1 MIYRNPR
8 AARPQPEQAARGEHQ
23 ELLQLLFAVSLII
36 VVAVLAIDRLTV
48 WLAPKL
54 PFAME
59 VRLAE
64 SLNLD
69 TVATSMLGGQAK
81 RSDQKRPIE
90 LALQQRAARIMAVLQ
105 VPADTPIRVHYLP
118 SDTVNAMATLGGH
131 LLVFEGLLAKLRYQE
146 ELDAVLAHEIGH
158 ILHRHMI
165 QHLSRGVMMA
175 TALGL
180 IGIRSSSLNQWLIGD
195 LQQLQL
201 LAYSR
206 EAEREA
212 DDTAILASQR
222 LYGHTAGVVSIFQL
236 FNQLNAGSAPAWTQ
250 SHPLPADRAHHAHAL
265 TVGTGK
271 LPTLT
276 PLTPPLALAKPDPH
290 QRPER

>member
-1 MIYRNPR
+1 MLYRNPR
-8 AARPQPEQAARGEHQ
+8 PTRPQPEQAARGEHR
-23 ELLQLLFAVSLII
+23 EVLQLLFAASLII
-36 VVAVLAIDRLTV
+36 VVAVLVIDRFTV
-48 WLAPKL
+48 WLAPRL

-69 TVATSMLGGQAK
+69 TVAVSMLGGQFK
-81 RSDQKRPIE
+81 RSDSQRAIE
-90 LALQQRAARIMAVLQ
+90 VALQQRAANIMQALQ
-105 VPADTPIRVHYLP
+105 VPADMPIQIHYLP
-118 SDTVNAMATLGGH
+118 SETVNAMATLGGH
-131 LLVFEGLLAKLRYQE
+131 LMVFQGLLAKLHYQE

-212 DDTAILASQR
+212 DDAAILASQR
-222 LYGHTAGVVSIFQL
+222 LYGHTAGVVSIFRL
-236 FNQLNAGSAPAWTQ
+236 FNQLKASSAPAWTQ
-250 SHPLPADRAHHAHAL
+250 SHPLPEDRAHHAQGLAER
-265 TVGTGK
+265 TTDK
-271 LPTLT
+271 PPTLT
-276 PLTPPLALAKPDPH
+276 PLTPPLALDKPDRH
-290 QRPER
+290 